1 MTTTNALDTVA
12 CCDAIDQGCCLPAAN
27 DACCGPDGC
36 MECGCAAS

>member
-1 MTTTNALDTVA
+1 MTTTDALDTVA